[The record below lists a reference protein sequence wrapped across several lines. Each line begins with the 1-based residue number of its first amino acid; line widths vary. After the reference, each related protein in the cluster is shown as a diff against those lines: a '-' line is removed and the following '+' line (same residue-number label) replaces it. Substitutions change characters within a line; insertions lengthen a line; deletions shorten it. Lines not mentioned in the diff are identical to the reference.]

1 MPPLYNG
8 GLERTNIGSLGE
20 EYDVNKGE
28 ESKEE
33 EEQQQNGDEEEG
45 EGEESK
51 EEEDEEL
58 EDKNQQQE
66 VLYDYRSAFQCFIK
80 T

>member
-33 EEQQQNGDEEEG
+33 EQQQQNGEEG